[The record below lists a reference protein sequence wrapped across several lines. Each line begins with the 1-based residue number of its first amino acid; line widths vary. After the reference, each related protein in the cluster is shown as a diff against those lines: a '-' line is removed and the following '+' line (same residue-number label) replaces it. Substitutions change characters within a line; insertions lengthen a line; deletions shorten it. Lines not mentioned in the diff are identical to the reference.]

1 MKKLIIDATMHLTEH
16 FTLGEMC
23 YSATAEA
30 KQIPNIPLKQH
41 ITALQNLC
49 VRCLEPV
56 RSQLGL
62 PIKVNSG
69 YRCQMLNQMVG
80 GVSTSQHL
88 KGEAADITIPRSH
101 RPFGHPTD
109 EQVARLIMRYAE
121 QYADFDQLI
130 LEHRGNS
137 WWVHISCRINYRLNR
152 HQVIKD

>member
-23 YSATAEA
+23 YSATADD

-56 RSQLGL
+56 RQQLGL

-69 YRCQMLNQMVG
+69 YRCQLLNQMVG

>member
-1 MKKLIIDATMHLTEH
+1 MKTIFDATMRLTEH

-30 KQIPNIPLKQH
+30 KKIPNIPLKQH

-49 VRCLEPV
+49 ERGLEPLCCH
-56 RSQLGL
+56 LGL

-69 YRCQMLNQMVG
+69 YRCQLLNQMVG
-80 GVSTSQHL
+80 GVPTSQHL

-109 EQVARLIMRYAE
+109 EQAARLIMRYAE

-137 WWVHISCRINYRLNR
+137 WWVHISCRIDFRKNR
-152 HQVIKD
+152 KQVLKS

>member
-1 MKKLIIDATMHLTEH
+1 MKTIFDATMRLSEH

-30 KQIPNIPLKQH
+30 KKIPNIPLKQH
-41 ITALQNLC
+41 ITAMQNLC
-49 VRCLEPV
+49 ERGLEPLCCH
-56 RSQLGL
+56 LGL

-109 EQVARLIMRYAE
+109 EQAARLIMRYAE

-137 WWVHISCRINYRLNR
+137 WWVHISCRIDFRKNR
-152 HQVIKD
+152 KQVLKS

>member
-1 MKKLIIDATMHLTEH
+1 MKTIFDATMRLSEH
-16 FTLGEMC
+16 FTLGEMI

-41 ITALQNLC
+41 ITAMQNLC
-49 VRCLEPV
+49 ERGLEPLCCH
-56 RSQLGL
+56 LGL

-109 EQVARLIMRYAE
+109 EQTARLIMRYAE

-137 WWVHISCRINYRLNR
+137 WWVHISCRIDFRKNR
-152 HQVIKD
+152 KQVLKS

>member
-23 YSATAEA
+23 YSRTADD

-56 RSQLGL
+56 RQQLGL

-69 YRCQMLNQMVG
+69 YRCQLLNQMVG

-88 KGEAADITIPRSH
+88 KGVVLLCICLPICAGS
-101 RPFGHPTD
+101 
-109 EQVARLIMRYAE
+109 IMR
-121 QYADFDQLI
+121 
-130 LEHRGNS
+130 
-137 WWVHISCRINYRLNR
+137 
-152 HQVIKD
+152 